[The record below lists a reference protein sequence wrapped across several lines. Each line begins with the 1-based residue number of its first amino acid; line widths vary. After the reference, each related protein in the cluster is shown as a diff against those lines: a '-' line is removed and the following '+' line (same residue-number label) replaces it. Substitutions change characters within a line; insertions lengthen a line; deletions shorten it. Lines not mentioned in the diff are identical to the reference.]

1 MVAKTH
7 RIGRHRIGAPL
18 LALGLTLTSAPAAAQ
33 DINTLQIISQTTSAA
48 LRCMNWRPVGTCFW
62 LHCSLTGGCSV
73 RTSLKVGH
81 YMPDLVV
88 GAFPQLGQT
97 PWVEVRN
104 TTSAAADTPARS
116 LIQTLSGTR
125 PGGGDAAESRFARH
139 HTTQRFKEGDATG
152 HPTGLLGLPDL
163 DLGAFSVICPTMA
176 TAFQPYFH
184 SGLDAFAW
192 RWSIPETTYPQAL
205 LPGQREIGQF
215 PAYTWGAVYPR
226 HGFLNQT
233 DDAKTG
239 AVIAQRVG
247 DIVTRA
253 NQPHVYTRLASG
265 GTTNRSGYRVWRP
278 SPLRERNARTGTWQM
293 LTPNAESSCSVFG
306 TSDLGTT
313 HSWGVGR
320 TADTEDRSYAWNL
333 WRPYRCCRR
342 RGSYIT
348 SITWTSYP

>member
-1 MVAKTH
+1 MIPDTRLIV
-7 RIGRHRIGAPL
+7 RRRGLAPL
-18 LALGLTLTSAPAAAQ
+18 LALGLMVTTTLAGAQ
-33 DINTLQIISQTTSAA
+33 DINTLQIISRTASAA
-48 LRCMNWRPVGTCFW
+48 LSCMNWQPVGTCFW
-62 LHCSLTGGCSV
+62 LHCSWTGCRV

-88 GAFPQLGQT
+88 GAFPQPGQT
-97 PWVEVRN
+97 PWVEIRN
-104 TTSAAADTPARS
+104 TSGAVADTAAS
-116 LIQTLSGTR
+116 GLIQSLSGTTQ
-125 PGGGDAAESRFARH
+125 GGGDAAESRFARH
-139 HTTQRFKEGDATG
+139 HTTQRFKEADATG
-152 HPTGLLGLPDL
+152 HPAGLLGSGV
-163 DLGAFSVICPTMA
+163 DLGGFSVICPTMA
-176 TAFQPYFH
+176 NAFEPYFN

-205 LPGQREIGQF
+205 IPGQREIGQF

-226 HGFLNQT
+226 HGFLNQA

-247 DIVTRA
+247 DIVTRS

-265 GTTNRSGYRVWRP
+265 GTTSRSGYRVWRP

-293 LTPNAESSCSVFG
+293 LTPNADSSCNVFG
-306 TSDLGTT
+306 TSDLTFA

-320 TADTEDRSYAWNL
+320 TADADDRSYAWNL

-348 SITWTSYP
+348 SITWTAYP